1 MFYSQFIL
9 AKKGPLG
16 TIWIA
21 AHLERKLRKN
31 QVADTDI
38 GVSVDSILFP
48 EVPIAL
54 RLSSHLLLGV
64 VRIYSRKVNYLFDD
78 CSEALLK
85 VKQAFRSTAVDLP
98 PEESTAP
105 YHSITLPETFDLD
118 DFELPDNDIFQGNYV
133 DHHVSTREQ
142 ITLQDTMD
150 GVVYSTSQF
159 GLDERFG
166 DGDTS
171 QVGLDLE
178 EDLFLDKVAATGHDE
193 ISENDAQTSV
203 EPMPCPKMDISHERM
218 TGSSEDMPLN
228 GTRKKIEGSAANL
241 EGIDYA
247 QAPSTPGLMG
257 EPDVS
262 SVKEGLTC
270 DDHLESEDHN
280 LREFVGI
287 ESSENAPNKSDLHH
301 SDDAMDLSLGDHL
314 NHDSGVCLAAGERS
328 LPSGDLEVNQTGLK
342 RDLLSTSV
350 TTEHV
355 PGDGNVG
362 VLDRLDEVEDANKVV
377 SCNNEET
384 VPSIDQIN
392 AECEESVGV
401 RLQETDDGD
410 IAKIIEDSHSND
422 KAVALNTVHSLEL
435 PSASNSVNVEGHGC
449 QGLEDP
455 EVLNDNVNNEQMA
468 PACTDEL
475 QTCNSHMIELCTSSH
490 DVGNSVVSSDLQSAD
505 IVQLSAESFLRE
517 EGFHATG
524 TSTKVQGKE
533 CHATDDVQSEENR
546 MSEPTIN
553 GEILADGRKQEE
565 QVDNEITNNSQCED
579 MNSSMTSDLPAP
591 EKLLFAPQR
600 PLDRPHDLLVET
612 PDKEVRE
619 EGDESGAQTKMS
631 GKKRSFA
638 EGSQTVQSI
647 NSVESFDM
655 TRSKKTVDSVPDDDD
670 LLSSILV
677 GRRSSVLKMKPTPPI
692 PEIPS
697 MKRARSSSRPT
708 ALKRKVLMDDL
719 MVLHGDTI
727 RQQLTNTE
735 DIRRMRKKAPCT
747 RTEILMIQKQFLE
760 EEIFCEPVLTG
771 MLAEL
776 KQLHSE
782 AFDLSGIRVSEND
795 DINNNASLE
804 ALNDEDSAKQNVTQ
818 NSEIGGSTEPGS
830 FRSNLDGQSSETPF
844 QNDNHQV
851 DGHLSS
857 YDIGY
862 KELMNGITDSSKCR
876 TSEHEHLGEISEM
889 EIDKVNA
896 EVADATNHSAQEL
909 VTSQS
914 EPVSGDI
921 FEMATGTVD
930 QSDFMEKIIG
940 ADDLMQMDA
949 SNLPSD
955 KIDSQLVE
963 EVASLRDMGN
973 DTDFDGIEVVGHSA
987 EQSVAIATE
996 LGIEGMLLEESKV
1009 GALMEVTDFRAEG
1022 SLHINDA
1029 DCSLANVSFETG
1041 GCINF
1046 SSVNV
1051 DQPLDEIGNDKHGI
1065 RSEDGG
1071 LAVTSGCIDDKDQI
1085 SNHLCNEESK
1095 MDSTYTVGLDGD
1107 LKSTSMNGDFTVC
1120 QQADHQNTIDMQ
1132 NTPLEQ
1138 DFQDISFA
1146 NDTEFLNVDDDEIG
1160 EDDEEGMPNAEDT
1173 RLFENSGWSSRTR
1186 AVAKYLQTLFDK
1198 EAGHGRKVL
1207 AMDNLLAGKTRKE
1220 ASRMFFETLVLKTRD
1235 YVHVEQA
1242 KPFDNINIKPRAKLV
1257 KSDF

>member
-262 SVKEGLTC
+262 SVKE
-270 DDHLESEDHN
+270 
-280 LREFVGI
+280 
-287 ESSENAPNKSDLHH
+287 DLHH

-410 IAKIIEDSHSND
+410 IAKIIEDLHSND

-490 DVGNSVVSSDLQSAD
+490 DVG
-505 IVQLSAESFLRE
+505 
-517 EGFHATG
+517 
-524 TSTKVQGKE
+524 KE

-546 MSEPTIN
+546 IYEPTIN

-795 DINNNASLE
+795 DINNASLE

-862 KELMNGITDSSKCR
+862 KELMNGITDSSKCT

-1138 DFQDISFA
+1138 VSIGDCGDFQDISFA

-1173 RLFENSGWSSRTR
+1173 RLLENSGWSSRTR

-1198 EAGHGRKVL
+1198 EAEHGRKVL